1 MSKVLCLPNFNPTIR
16 CLKKRLLCS
25 EIGWWLSQSLKLR
38 VLYSK
43 FWKNCELTLSRNSK
57 TRIAFLPWL
66 LASSMP
72 WRHLKSYPSVY
83 FSVCSCLPVYM
94 PVCFPSCLPVC
105 LSAFLSFCL
114 SACLPVCPPAYLTA
128 CLTVCLSVRLSV
140 WLSRSVDRYS
150 IPRLTSRSSSGILST
165 LKSDSRFSLL

>member
-1 MSKVLCLPNFNPTIR
+1 MLAELHAIQTNR

-25 EIGWWLSQSLKLR
+25 EIGWWLSQSLILR

-43 FWKNCELTLSRNSK
+43 FLKNCELTLSRNSK

-83 FSVCSCLPVYM
+83 CSVCTCLPVYM
-94 PVCFPSCLPVC
+94 LVCLPSCLPVC
-105 LSAFLSFCL
+105 LNAFRYVCL
-114 SACLPVCPPAYLTA
+114 SACLPYCLPA
-128 CLTVCLSVRLSV
+128 CLFVCLSVRQSV
-140 WLSRSVDRYS
+140 CLSRSVDRYS
-150 IPRLTSRSSSGILST
+150 ISRLTSRSSSRDT
-165 LKSDSRFSLL
+165 FNTKV